1 MEKSCSTINPNNNGL
16 PTRNPKKPLINYPVS
31 KIVSFIVLT
40 LFCIIWIAPFVL
52 LFTVSLR
59 SQNDAMLYPNE
70 FLYPHSG
77 YSFESYRVI
86 LFGETTGEQHITT
99 GVTYVELLCW
109 ILNSCGSAIGGTIL
123 YLLVASLTAYAF
135 TFLDFKYKNIL
146 FAILIG
152 SMVIPGAAT
161 TIGNQT
167 TIFGLGWHKVPLL
180 GLILP
185 GLGGI
190 YGMYLIK
197 TFFSSIP
204 KDLIES
210 ARMDGYS
217 NIKIFTKIVLPLGKT
232 VIFVQGL
239 FGFMGGWNDLIWP
252 QMLYG
257 ANVNN
262 KFLWTLQVGMAYMLG
277 KYRTGNQIGVSLAG
291 GVICI
296 IPVLIVYI
304 LAANKIVEGMAS
316 AGVKR

>member
-1 MEKSCSTINPNNNGL
+1 MEKSCSTISPAKEGL
-16 PTRNPKKPLINYPVS
+16 PTRNPKKPLIKTPPS
-31 KIVSFIVLT
+31 KIVAFVFLT
-40 LFCIIWIAPFVL
+40 LFCIIWVAPFIL
-52 LFTVSLR
+52 LVTVSLR
-59 SQNDAMLYPNE
+59 SQNDAMLYPSE

-77 YSFESYRVI
+77 YSLESYRVI
-86 LFGETTGEQHITT
+86 LFGDSTGEQHITT
-99 GVTYVELLCW
+99 GVDWINLVCW
-109 ILNSCGSAIGGTIL
+109 FLNSCGSAIGGTIL
-123 YLLVASLTAYAF
+123 YLFVASLTAYAF

-167 TIFGLGWHKVPLL
+167 TIFGLGWNKVPLI

-185 GLGGI
+185 GLCGV

-217 NIKIFTKIVLPLGKT
+217 NLKIFTKIVLPLGKT

-262 KFLWTLQVGMAYMLG
+262 KNLWTLQVGMAYMLG

-291 GVICI
+291 GVVCI

>member
-1 MEKSCSTINPNNNGL
+1 MEKNCTVENCKQLNK
-16 PTRNPKKPLINYPVS
+16 RNEKNLHLKYPAS
-31 KIVSFIVLT
+31 KIVSFIILT
-40 LFCIIWIAPFVL
+40 LFCIVWIAPFVL
-52 LFTVSLR
+52 LVTVSLR
-59 SQNDAMLYPNE
+59 NQNDAMLYPE
-70 FLYPHSG
+70 QFLYPHSG

-99 GVTYVELLCW
+99 GVDYVNLLCW

-135 TFLDFKYKNIL
+135 TFLEVKGRNIL
-146 FAILIG
+146 FAIIIA

-167 TIFGLGWHKVPLL
+167 TIFGLGWQKVPLI

-185 GLGGI
+185 GLCGV

-204 KDLIES
+204 KDLVES

-217 NIKIFTKIVLPLGKT
+217 NLRIFTKIVLPLGKT

-262 KFLWTLQVGMAYMLG
+262 KNLWTFQFFIAYMLG

-291 GVICI
+291 GVVCI